1 MPDEVKMLEA
11 AMGGVPVC
19 AAVRLGKSAGCG
31 STAVVIPVATRKVHE
46 VSATSGVDATSRMKV
61 ALIIPLFI
69 VVRVVKVVVP
79 QSVSSMLEPSTPSKY
94 GRTRWMASPSERARS
109 EVNVYVISEAR
120 PGNGSATV
128 KMDSCKPAA
137 VAVLWKMATGAMA
150 SVESTLV
157 CAAVRFA

>member
-1 MPDEVKMLEA
+1 MAVEVKMLEE
-11 AMGGVPVC
+11 AMGGDPVC
-19 AAVRLGKSAGCG
+19 AAVRSVASAFCE
-31 STAVVIPVATRKVHE
+31 STAVVIPVAMYKVHE
-46 VSATSGVDATSRMKV
+46 VSPTSGFDATSRMKV

-120 PGNGSATV
+120 PRKGSAMV
-128 KMDSCKPAA
+128 RMD
-137 VAVLWKMATGAMA
+137 
-150 SVESTLV
+150 
-157 CAAVRFA
+157 